1 MFQWAFEVCFDLG
14 LPPQA
19 VFGSTGCVDIVRFQ
33 MEEQRVLEE
42 VDVTEPRLIKYFM
55 RLNMRFVDGHVMG
68 LAVRGRYW
76 KRKGSALRFYSRDE
90 WIEVHSMADRHTILF
105 LHSKLGICKADKIK
119 K

>member
-19 VFGSTGCVDIVRFQ
+19 VFGSAKCVDIVRFQ
-33 MEEQRVLEE
+33 MEEQRVLREM
-42 VDVTEPRLIKYFM
+42 DVYEQGLIKYLM
-55 RLNMRFVDGHVMG
+55 KLNMRIVDGHVMG
-68 LAVRGRYW
+68 LALRGRYW

-90 WIEVHSMADRHTILF
+90 WIEVHSLADRDTILF
-105 LHSKLGICKADKIK
+105 LHSKLGICEADKIK